1 MSTKKNVS
9 KCHPNGLTYSKSMA
23 LNIGT
28 VRHDVELKEK
38 KAKKKKD
45 YNKFKVLKSLKIQNE
60 FS

>member
-1 MSTKKNVS
+1 
-9 KCHPNGLTYSKSMA
+9 MA